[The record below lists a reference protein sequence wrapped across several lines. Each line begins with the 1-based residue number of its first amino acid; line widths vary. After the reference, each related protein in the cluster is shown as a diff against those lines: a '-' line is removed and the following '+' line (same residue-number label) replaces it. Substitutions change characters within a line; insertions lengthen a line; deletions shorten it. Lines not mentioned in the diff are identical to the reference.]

1 MYEMAVGLMG
11 TTAGIACACFA
22 EQMLKDRYGPDYH
35 ARLGWRGYAIIGAA
49 LVGTSLLATRVLL
62 WLS

>member
-1 MYEMAVGLMG
+1 
-11 TTAGIACACFA
+11 
-22 EQMLKDRYGPDYH
+22 MLKDRYGRDYH

-49 LVGTSLLATRVLL
+49 LVGTSLLATRVIL